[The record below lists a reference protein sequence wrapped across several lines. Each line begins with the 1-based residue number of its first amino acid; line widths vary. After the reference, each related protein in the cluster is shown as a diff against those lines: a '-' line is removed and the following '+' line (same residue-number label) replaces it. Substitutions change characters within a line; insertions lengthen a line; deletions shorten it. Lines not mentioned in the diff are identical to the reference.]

1 MKSKLLI
8 RNSLPFWLITPT
20 IVFLLIVQ
28 VYPTIYTGW
37 LSLHER
43 MPQGWIYVETR
54 NFERLFRNSLFN
66 ESLGHTVVF
75 LISYVLLT
83 VVASF
88 IAAYLLS
95 RPIRFVKFYLTLI
108 FIPWVLSPII
118 SGLVFRLMVVPDY
131 GILAGFFQ
139 NPSIFP
145 PNGISILTAAP
156 ASQWIKGFPFPP
168 SLGMILLIFVSAWR
182 ALPFTTLLIL
192 ASMQMISQEVV
203 ESSRID
209 GANGWQVIRF
219 IIVPLILPTMVVAI
233 FNLILSGMNG
243 VGVIISLTNGGPGTS
258 TQIVSFLLYSLGWLQ
273 IQFNQAAALGL
284 IIAMMNWVLIFATLR
299 LTKIEGGK
307 Q

>member
-1 MKSKLLI
+1 ML
-8 RNSLPFWLITPT
+8 
-20 IVFLLIVQ
+20 
-28 VYPTIYTGW
+28 
-37 LSLHER
+37 
-43 MPQGWIYVETR
+43 
-54 NFERLFRNSLFN
+54 
-66 ESLGHTVVF
+66 
-75 LISYVLLT
+75 
-83 VVASF
+83 
-88 IAAYLLS
+88 
-95 RPIRFVKFYLTLI
+95 
-108 FIPWVLSPII
+108 
-118 SGLVFRLMVVPDY
+118 
-131 GILAGFFQ
+131 
-139 NPSIFP
+139 
-145 PNGISILTAAP
+145 
-156 ASQWIKGFPFPP
+156 
-168 SLGMILLIFVSAWR
+168 LLIFVSAWR

-219 IIVPLILPTMVVAI
+219 IVVPLILPTMVVAI

-284 IIAMMNWVLIFATLR
+284 IIALMNWVLIFATLR

>member
-1 MKSKLLI
+1 MKNQNRI
-8 RNSLPFWLITPT
+8 RNTLPFWLITPT
-20 IVFLLIVQ
+20 ILFLLIVQ

-43 MPQGWIYVETR
+43 MPEGWIYVGTK
-54 NFERLFRNSLFN
+54 NFERLFRNSLFD

-75 LISYVLLT
+75 LVSYVLLT
-83 VVASF
+83 VAVSF
-88 IAAYLLS
+88 LTAYLLS

-131 GILAGFFQ
+131 GILSGILQ
-139 NPSIFP
+139 NPTIFP
-145 PNGISILTAAP
+145 PKGISVLTNAP
-156 ASQWIKGFPFPP
+156 APPWFGDFPFPP
-168 SLGMILLIFVSAWR
+168 SLGMVLLILVSVWR

-192 ASMQMISQEVV
+192 ASIQMISNEVV

-209 GANGWQVIRF
+209 GANGWQVVRF
-219 IIVPLILPTMVVAI
+219 IVIPLILPTMVVAI

-273 IQFNQAAALGL
+273 IQFNQAGALGL
-284 IIAMMNWVLIFATLR
+284 IIALMNWILIFATLR
-299 LTKIEGGK
+299 LTKVEEGR
-307 Q
+307 